1 MPDAVP
7 RPSRKG
13 NVGVG
18 MPPTLF
24 VVKIIIDIKTI
35 VDIDD
40 HDVMINDHDVII
52 NDHDK
57 DDQNFEVTTWTLSK
71 LNRSGSKRSGS
82 GKVLGSLC

>member
-1 MPDAVP
+1 MSDAVP

-18 MPPTLF
+18 MSPTLF
-24 VVKIIIDIKTI
+24 VVTIIIDIKTI

-40 HDVMINDHDVII
+40 HDVII

-57 DDQNFEVTTWTLSK
+57 DNQNFKVTPGHFLS
-71 LNRSGSKRSGS
+71 
-82 GKVLGSLC
+82 